1 MKVNQHVNWHDGH
14 ERKSGRITE
23 VVYDDRGVV
32 NGVKIAVGSS
42 IVYRAVKRGKIVG
55 EG

>member
-1 MKVNQHVNWHDGH
+1 MKINQHVNWRDGH

-23 VVYDDRGVV
+23 VVYDKDKVT
-32 NGVKIAVGSS
+32 GVKIVVGSS
-42 IVYRAVKRGKIVG
+42 IIYRAVKRGKILG